1 MSVNQREDLSS
12 KPFINGLYTFNP
24 NNASAPQNIIAP
36 TPPGTIHQIGPRE
49 DYRYEYKSQS
59 FTPRFTAH
67 HPMVTN
73 QFDPRPDMSRY
84 VRTQHGWYLH
94 PIFLQNPSQTFMESR
109 QNMSQPNS
117 SMFPVPRAVN
127 SVQSMSMTQCTTSPQ
142 STRLSESNTAN
153 PSLEL
158 DHDPNQHQQNG
169 SGVNALLSAISMIAS
184 PPNAKV
190 EMKGTNLVIGNTNN
204 NSNLSEANQNHP
216 EGSKS
221 QIHLTS
227 KALRDISNRAHS
239 SSHAARM
246 EKALGLAS
254 DTHRR
259 QLIQS
264 TKSTNLSN
272 PKRLHDDFPEEEEI
286 KRQRHS
292 DAGMEL
298 LCQATDIAICDPKSK
313 HNNELDQLT
322 TIRSFS
328 EPSPVGYIQNS
339 HKYEI
344 QNSHS
349 EEIQI
354 ENDAAQMIRP
364 DSSGRKLGCNCPKS
378 RCIKLY
384 CECFANSDFC
394 STLCKCT
401 NCCNTTEHSGSDGV
415 RTMAIQS
422 ILSRNPHSFRKD
434 KFVLEQ
440 KYSQSTVVT
449 CRCVKSRCLKL
460 YCDCFQGS
468 VVCNESCLCVKCL
481 NTEVESGDYGERTLA
496 RNICLLKRAD
506 AFEMKMK
513 TSGNGCKCKTNR

>member
-1 MSVNQREDLSS
+1 MSFNQREDPPS
-12 KPFINGLYTFNP
+12 KPFINGLNTFNP
-24 NNASAPQNIIAP
+24 TTASAPQNIIAP
-36 TPPGTIHQIGPRE
+36 PPPCTMHHIGPRE
-49 DYRYEYKSQS
+49 DYRYEYRPQS
-59 FTPRFTAH
+59 FTPRFSAY

-73 QFDPRPDMSRY
+73 QFDPRPEMPRY

-94 PIFLQNPSQTFMESR
+94 PLFLQNPSQSSMELHP
-109 QNMSQPNS
+109 NMSQPNS
-117 SMFPVPRAVN
+117 SMFPVPRTVN
-127 SVQSMSMTQCTTSPQ
+127 SAQSMSMTQITTSPQ
-142 STRLSESNTAN
+142 STRLSETNTSN

-169 SGVNALLSAISMIAS
+169 SGVNALLTAISMIAS

-190 EMKGTNLVIGNTNN
+190 ETKDTKRVIGNTN
-204 NSNLSEANQNHP
+204 LSETNQNHP
-216 EGSKS
+216 EGSNS
-221 QIHLTS
+221 QTHLPS
-227 KALRDISNRAHS
+227 KALRDISNRVHS

-264 TKSTNLSN
+264 TKSPNLSN
-272 PKRLHDDFPEEEEI
+272 PKRLHDDLPEEEEI
-286 KRQRHS
+286 KKQRQS
-292 DAGMEL
+292 DAGLEL

-313 HNNELDQLT
+313 DNDELDQVT
-322 TIRSFS
+322 TDRSFS
-328 EPSPVGYIQNS
+328 ESSPVGYIQSSPKN
-339 HKYEI
+339 EI
-344 QNSHS
+344 QNSHT

-354 ENDAAQMIRP
+354 ENDSAQMVRP
-364 DSSGRKLGCNCPKS
+364 VSSGRKLGCNCPKS

-401 NCCNTTEHSGSDGV
+401 NCYNTTEHSGSDGI

-434 KFVLEQ
+434 KFFLEQ
-440 KYSQSTVVT
+440 KYSESTVVT

-468 VVCNESCLCVKCL
+468 VVCNDSCLCVKCL
-481 NTEVESGDYGERTLA
+481 NTEAESGDYGERTLA

-506 AFEMKMK
+506 AFEVKMK
-513 TSGNGCKCKTNR
+513 SSGNGCKCKTNR